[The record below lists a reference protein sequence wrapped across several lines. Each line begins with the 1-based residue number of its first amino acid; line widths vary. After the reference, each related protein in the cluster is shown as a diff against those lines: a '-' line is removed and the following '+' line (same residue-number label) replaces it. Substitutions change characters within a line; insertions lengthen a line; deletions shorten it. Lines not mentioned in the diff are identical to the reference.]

1 MNTFKEDYR
10 RPMIDKPITIVI
22 ADDHAIVRQGLKK
35 ILKEEKDIR
44 VVGEAKDGRDAVN
57 KVQDLKPDLVI
68 MDIAMPELNG
78 IEATRQIKQA
88 GTGTKIIILSM
99 HDHGRY
105 IRELLG
111 LGVSGYLL
119 KNSASRDIIKAVNSA
134 IQGNTYLS
142 PSISS
147 RVIEDYVG
155 MNKKSLEEELY
166 NTLSNREREVFQMV
180 VEGSSTKKIAE
191 TLCVSPSTIKSHRS
205 NIMEKLKM
213 DNLSQLIQYAIQL
226 GIIDIQMT

>member
-1 MNTFKEDYR
+1 MS
-10 RPMIDKPITIVI
+10 DKPITIVI
-22 ADDHAIVRQGLKK
+22 ADDHTIVRQGLKK
-35 ILKEEKDIR
+35 ILKEEKDIQ
-44 VVGEAKDGRDAVN
+44 VVGEAKDGREAVN
-57 KVQDLKPDLVI
+57 KVRELQPDLVI
-68 MDIAMPELNG
+68 MDIAMPDLNG

-88 GTGTKIIILSM
+88 GMGTKIIILSM

-119 KNSASRDIIKAVNSA
+119 KNAASRDIVKAVKSA
-134 IQGNTYLS
+134 IEGNTYLS

-180 VEGSSTKKIAE
+180 VEGSATKKIAE

-226 GIIDIQMT
+226 GIIDIQI

>member
-1 MNTFKEDYR
+1 MRN
-10 RPMIDKPITIVI
+10 KPITIVL

-35 ILKEEKDIR
+35 ILKEEKDIQ
-44 VVGEAKDGRDAVN
+44 VIGEAKNGRDAVN
-57 KVQDLKPDLVI
+57 KVQELTPDIVI

-88 GTGTKIIILSM
+88 GIETKIIILSM
-99 HDHGRY
+99 HDHSRY

-119 KNSASRDIIKAVNSA
+119 KNAASRDIVKAVNSA
-134 IQGNTYLS
+134 IKGNTYLS

-226 GIIDIQMT
+226 GIIEIQM

>member
-1 MNTFKEDYR
+1 MSNKAV
-10 RPMIDKPITIVI
+10 TIVI

-35 ILKEEKDIR
+35 IFKEEMGIR
-44 VVGEAKDGRDAVN
+44 VIGEAKDGRDAVN
-57 KVQDLKPDLVI
+57 KVQELTPDIVI

-88 GTGTKIIILSM
+88 GSGTKIIILSM
-99 HDHGRY
+99 HDHSRY

-119 KNSASRDIIKAVNSA
+119 KNAASRDIVKAVNSA
-134 IQGNTYLS
+134 IKGDTYLS

-155 MNKKSLEEELY
+155 MNKKSQEEELY

-226 GIIDIQMT
+226 GIIDIHI

>member
-1 MNTFKEDYR
+1 MS
-10 RPMIDKPITIVI
+10 PITIVI
-22 ADDHAIVRQGLKK
+22 ADDHTIVRQGLKK
-35 ILKEEKDIR
+35 ILKEEKGLKVI
-44 VVGEAKDGRDAVN
+44 GEAKDGREAVAA
-57 KVQDLKPDLVI
+57 VQEHQPDIVI

-88 GTGTKIIILSM
+88 RVETKIIILSM
-99 HDHGRY
+99 HDHSRY

-119 KNSASRDIIKAVNSA
+119 KNAASHDIVKAVISA
-134 IQGNTYLS
+134 AKGQTFLS
-142 PSISS
+142 PTISS
-147 RVIEDYVG
+147 RVIEDYVEL
-155 MNKKSLEEELY
+155 NKKSVEEELY

-226 GIIDIQMT
+226 GIIDIHI

>member
-1 MNTFKEDYR
+1 MSNDL
-10 RPMIDKPITIVI
+10 ITAVI
-22 ADDHAIVRQGLKK
+22 ADDHTIVREGLMKL
-35 ILKEEKDIR
+35 LKEEDGIE
-44 VVGEAKDGRDAVN
+44 VIGEAKDGREAVEI
-57 KVQDLKPDLVI
+57 VQTLKPDIVI
-68 MDIAMPELNG
+68 MDIAMPKLNG

-88 GTGTKIIILSM
+88 KIETKIIILSM

-119 KNSASRDIIKAVNSA
+119 KNAASKDIVKAVKSA
-134 IQGNTYLS
+134 IKGDTYLS

-155 MNKKSLEEELY
+155 MNKQSLEEELY
-166 NTLSNREREVFQMV
+166 DTLSNREREVFQMV
-180 VEGSSTKKIAE
+180 VEGSTTKKIAE
-191 TLCVSPSTIKSHRS
+191 TLYVSPSTVKSHRS

-226 GIIDIQMT
+226 GIIDIQV